1 MDRDILSG
9 QWFDIKS
16 QDDFDTIRKYGGISP
31 HSYLPARCQ
40 IGDYIG
46 PGKYLLLRYSQR
58 CPRNCCY
65 DSVYELLSSKD
76 VVEECKDKIGD
87 LANLLKKARK

>member
-1 MDRDILSG
+1 MKRDILQGRWWNIQS
-9 QWFDIKS
+9 QNEFDLVL
-16 QDDFDTIRKYGGISP
+16 KYGQLTKFWEYTVRV
-31 HSYLPARCQ
+31 HR
-40 IGDYIG
+40 GDYIG

-65 DSVYELLSSKD
+65 DSVYELLSSRD
-76 VVEECKDKIGD
+76 VVEECKDKMGD